1 MQESLG
7 QAEPLGLFSVQGG
20 CRARQ
25 TGLPLHTQPQPRSLL
40 QEQSRGSPCGPTES
54 VLLAFRS
61 SVLPRSDPVTSARPA
76 FLGLR
81 LHPCGMET
89 EALGNSHSGC
99 GRGLKAH
106 SAGRCKE
113 NLVKEAAVSPGWR
126 QCMQERETQ
135 KGPLLGATAGHRVRA
150 GRRGERHADLSLQA
164 SDVPLTYQTSPGKAA
179 CKSPASW
186 AQKEEQRGDLEGKTT
201 SQPQQRHSSTGSGK
215 GLGPG
220 ACLPPAVSPFAV
232 IAVNFTV
239 ILA

>member
-1 MQESLG
+1 M
-7 QAEPLGLFSVQGG
+7 
-20 CRARQ
+20 RA
-25 TGLPLHTQPQPRSLL
+25 
-40 QEQSRGSPCGPTES
+40 
-54 VLLAFRS
+54 
-61 SVLPRSDPVTSARPA
+61 
-76 FLGLR
+76 
-81 LHPCGMET
+81 
-89 EALGNSHSGC
+89 
-99 GRGLKAH
+99 
-106 SAGRCKE
+106 
-113 NLVKEAAVSPGWR
+113 
-126 QCMQERETQ
+126 
-135 KGPLLGATAGHRVRA
+135 HRVRPARFQILCLASVRPCDLGKTCLPGSQTSSLRNGDRGTWQQPLGVRQGAEGTLSREMQREPRERSCCFPGAEAVHARA
-150 GRRGERHADLSLQA
+150 GDTEGTPARSYCRTQSQSRKERERHADLSLQA